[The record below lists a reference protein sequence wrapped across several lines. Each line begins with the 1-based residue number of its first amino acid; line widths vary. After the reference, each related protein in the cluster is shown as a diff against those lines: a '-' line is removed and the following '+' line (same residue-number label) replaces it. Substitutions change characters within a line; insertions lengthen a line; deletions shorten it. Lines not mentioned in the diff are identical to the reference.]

1 MGQDKLLVITDQV
14 AVSLFAVRDAIKV
27 VRKDGVEQLDPLII
41 TQATSDSKLLS
52 FFFKKK
58 INRCIPYFIYSFLR
72 ELIFLAW
79 VDV

>member
-52 FFFKKK
+52 FF
-58 INRCIPYFIYSFLR
+58 
-72 ELIFLAW
+72 
-79 VDV
+79 